1 MIPAL
6 GARGPWFKSQT
17 SPFSFSFFPFRIFS
31 KDGRLG
37 RRREAAVGRASVGTS
52 RGPGTQTDGPES
64 LALQSVR
71 HPEMGSSAANCGFE
85 SMAAPVPVQ
94 ICRILGLRV
103 KFGHREG
110 QSDSKRCPGTDA
122 WTRPLLPQGASASP
136 RPGDWRFRQ
145 FPSEGEGDFRKP
157 ESPPSSALLGPHL
170 SPRGRH
176 EGHREKTE
184 SADRNSL
191 EALKKSSGR
200 SADRTQEPGYP
211 RPES

>member
-85 SMAAPVPVQ
+85 SMAAPVP
-94 ICRILGLRV
+94 
-103 KFGHREG
+103 
-110 QSDSKRCPGTDA
+110 
-122 WTRPLLPQGASASP
+122 
-136 RPGDWRFRQ
+136 
-145 FPSEGEGDFRKP
+145 DFRKP

-191 EALKKSSGR
+191 EALKKSLLGLLCSPILVLEGVQTEPRSLGIRVLSPSAHQDWSLLASTLRTKSTGR
-200 SADRTQEPGYP
+200 IFVFVWDAGFENTP
-211 RPES
+211 